1 MKLRNGSKV
10 SLTPN
15 FSHFESR
22 QMLMFLFREFDAHYE
37 TNVTEMRLKSQ
48 NYQLW

>member
-1 MKLRNGSKV
+1 MEVKF
-10 SLTPN
+10 SLSPN
-15 FSHFESR
+15 FSHFE
-22 QMLMFLFREFDAHYE
+22 LMFLFRESDAYYE